1 MRRAAVLAVPSVTS
15 ASGDTEGL
23 PTVLVEGLATGL
35 PAVGTRHAGIPEA
48 IRDGE
53 SGYLV
58 PERDSGALADRIL
71 ELLTDSSGW
80 SAMSKAAR
88 AVAER
93 EYDLQAQTARLEDI
107 YATVA
112 AS

>member
-1 MRRAAVLAVPSVTS
+1 
-15 ASGDTEGL
+15 
-23 PTVLVEGLATGL
+23 
-35 PAVGTRHAGIPEA
+35 
-48 IRDGE
+48 
-53 SGYLV
+53 
-58 PERDSGALADRIL
+58 
-71 ELLTDSSGW
+71 
-80 SAMSKAAR
+80 MSKAAR